1 MSDSIDTL
9 PSDTPAAK
17 VVFTPSGKRGRF
29 PVGTPVLEAARSL
42 GVDIDSVCGGRAIC
56 GRCQIL
62 CSEGNFAKHRIQSSS
77 SNLSEFTKTEER
89 WERVKKVS
97 LKGRRLSCQAR
108 LQGDVVIDV
117 PPDSQVHRQV
127 VRKGVEL
134 LDIEL
139 NPLVRLYYIEVQEPD
154 MHTPSGDLQRVY
166 AALEY
171 EWHLADLTTEPC
183 ILSSLQ
189 KVLRQGEW
197 KITVAV
203 AEDRQVIAVWPGFK
217 EQTLGLAVDV
227 GSTTIAAHLC
237 DLMTGDV
244 LSSNGIMNPQ
254 IRFGEDLMSRV
265 SYVMMNP
272 GGEVDMTRVVREA
285 LCELISESTAE
296 IGANA
301 NDVMAVTLVA
311 NPVMH
316 HLLLGINPIELGGA
330 PFALATDGAI
340 HCKGTDLD
348 LNTHENAQIYVLP
361 CIAGHVGADTAGV
374 ILAERPDT
382 MEDITLVVDVGTN
395 AEIVL
400 GNRHR
405 LLACSSPTG
414 PAFEGAQISGG
425 QRAAPG
431 AIERVRI
438 DPETLDAKYS
448 VIGSDVWSNDPAFN
462 DTTSKVGVTGIC
474 GSGIIEVVA
483 EMYLAGIVD
492 SNGVIRA
499 ELSARSSRIVEDGR
513 TYSYMLHD
521 GDVKIIITQND
532 VRQIQLAKAAL
543 YAGVRLLMD
552 RLEINHV
559 DRIRLA
565 GAFGNHIDVKYAMVL
580 GLIPDC
586 QLENVSSAGN
596 AAGSGARIA
605 LLDSNSRAVIEGL
618 VDQVEK
624 IETAVEQKFQD
635 HFVEAMGIPHKT
647 ASFPELA
654 KEVMLPAQASAAEPS
669 DRRQSRRRRR
679 RSRTNGGSS

>member
-1 MSDSIDTL
+1 MTD
-9 PSDTPAAK
+9 AK
-17 VVFTPSGKRGRF
+17 VVFTPSGRRGRF
-29 PVGTPVLEAARSL
+29 PIGTPVLEAARSL

-56 GRCQIL
+56 GRCQVL
-62 CSEGNFAKHRIQSSS
+62 CAEGEFPKHEISSKTTSLS
-77 SNLSEFTKTEER
+77 SFTKTEER
-89 WERVKKVS
+89 WERVKKQA
-97 LKGRRLSCQAR
+97 LNGRRLGCQAR
-108 LQGDVVIDV
+108 IEADVVIDV

-127 VRKGVEL
+127 IRKGADL

-139 NPLVRLYYIEVQEPD
+139 NPFVRLYYIEVQEPD
-154 MHTPSGDLQRVY
+154 MHSPTGDLQRIKH
-166 AALEY
+166 ALEH
-171 EWHLADLTTEPC
+171 EWQLRDLMCETS
-183 ILSSLQ
+183 IISSLQ
-189 KVLRQGEW
+189 KTLRTGTW

-203 AEDRQVIAVWPGFK
+203 AEDKRIIAAWPGFK
-217 EQTLGLAVDV
+217 EQVLGIAIDV

-244 LSSNGIMNPQ
+244 LASNGLMNPQ

-272 GGEVDMTRVVREA
+272 GGDVEMTRVVREA
-285 LCELISESTAE
+285 ICELTASATAE
-296 IGANA
+296 INA
-301 NDVMAVTLVA
+301 VPEDVLAMTLVA

-316 HLLLGINPIELGGA
+316 HLLLGIDPVELGGA
-330 PFALATDGAI
+330 PFALATDEAI
-340 HCKGTDLD
+340 LCKGSELD
-348 LNTHENAQIYVLP
+348 FNTHSNAQIYVLP

-382 MEDITLVVDVGTN
+382 MDEMTLLVDVGTN

-438 DPETLDAKYS
+438 DRVTLEPKFS
-448 VIGSDVWSNDPAFN
+448 VIGCETWSDEPDFN
-462 DTTSKVGVTGIC
+462 NANATTGITGIC

-483 EMYLAGIVD
+483 EMFLAGIID
-492 SNGVIRA
+492 SNGVISGTLTEKSDRVIA
-499 ELSARSSRIVEDGR
+499 DGR
-513 TYSYMLHD
+513 TWSYLLHD
-521 GDVKIIITQND
+521 GEVKIVITQTD

-552 RLEINHV
+552 RLEIETV

-565 GAFGNHIDVKYAMVL
+565 GAFGSHIDVKYAMVL

-586 QLENVSSAGN
+586 DLAGVSSAGN
-596 AAGSGARIA
+596 AAGSGARLA
-605 LLDSNSRAVIEGL
+605 LLNKDARADIETL
-618 VDQVEK
+618 VKRVEK
-624 IETAVEQKFQD
+624 VETAVEQKFQD
-635 HFVEAMGIPHKT
+635 HFVEAMGIPHKS
-647 ASFPELA
+647 ARFPLLA
-654 KEVMLPAQASAAEPS
+654 LEVDLPAPAVSS
-669 DRRQSRRRRR
+669 DNSEGRRARRSRRRR
-679 RSRTNGGSS
+679 G